1 MSCLVAFPIVFTLFY
16 DPGRQA
22 GMLKLMKKA
31 QILVL
36 VAVWVFLRVFGQVK
50 GWIILKMYEMIR
62 VQHIFDSQLFLFF
75 FVILVGREECSNL

>member
-36 VAVWVFLRVFGQVK
+36 VAVWVFLQVFGQVK

-62 VQHIFDSQLFLFF
+62 VQHIFAFPVVFIFLCD
-75 FVILVGREECSNL
+75 LSR